1 MKWVPRIAAVGRRDE
16 DFGVLANSR
25 FWPMLARDLRREVWT
40 AVTAIS
46 SAAHL
51 GAADLEAAPAR

>member
-1 MKWVPRIAAVGRRDE
+1 MGAPHPAVAHRDE

-40 AVTAIS
+40 DSYCNILG
-46 SAAHL
+46 SAS
-51 GAADLEAAPAR
+51 RSR